1 MSTVFGVLWIT
12 YQPKKRP
19 KRANRSKKKGYKKQ
33 CKLQESLELN
43 ILYCELYYIE
53 V

>member
-19 KRANRSKKKGYKKQ
+19 KKTNRSKKKGGKKKCES
-33 CKLQESLELN
+33 CKLIGIVEN
-43 ILYCELYYIE
+43 Y
-53 V
+53 